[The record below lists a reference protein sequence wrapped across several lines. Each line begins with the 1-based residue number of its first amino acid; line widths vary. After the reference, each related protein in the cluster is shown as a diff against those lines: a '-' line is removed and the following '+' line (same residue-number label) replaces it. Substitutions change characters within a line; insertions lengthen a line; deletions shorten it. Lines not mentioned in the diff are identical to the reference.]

1 MWSYSES
8 NERRQ
13 VSQVRRLSCPGLQI
27 QCLDGDSEFR
37 LAMMKQTP
45 LIAQHRA
52 AGAKL
57 VDFTGWEMPIQYSG
71 VVDEYHS
78 VRSKAGLFDV
88 SHMGRISVSGPGSVG
103 FLQYVTTNDV
113 SKISVRSS
121 QYSMVCNPKGG
132 IQDDIFIYH
141 VKPYE
146 FLVCVNASNREKIVT
161 WLLEKVA
168 HVQGCKVRDRSTEL
182 AQIAVQGPLSRDIL
196 IAIGVAEAANLK
208 VRQCMEVPAFGG
220 SVIVARTG
228 YTGELGYELYL
239 SAQFAEQTW
248 EELLKVGQP
257 LGLKP
262 AGLGARDLLRLD
274 MGYLLYGNDINEETS
289 PLEAGAEWVV
299 NFEKGEFV
307 GRAALLSQRTQ
318 GVVRRLVGFELLE
331 KAVPRH
337 GFTILSAD
345 SPVQSI
351 GEVMSGNLSPFLQ
364 KGIGL
369 GSVLSRYAEP
379 GTKIQID
386 IRGKAVPAQVVK
398 PPFYKKP
405 KS

>member
-1 MWSYSES
+1 V
-8 NERRQ
+8 Q
-13 VSQVRRLSCPGLQI
+13 
-27 QCLDGDSEFR
+27 
-37 LAMMKQTP
+37 QTP

-57 VDFTGWEMPIQYSG
+57 VDFAGWNMPIQYSG
-71 VVDEYHS
+71 VLDEYHT

-121 QYSMVCNPKGG
+121 QYSMVCNPNGG
-132 IQDDIFIYH
+132 IKDDIFIYH

-146 FLVCVNASNREKIVT
+146 FLVCVNASNREKLVA

-182 AQIAVQGPLSRDIL
+182 AQIAVQGPISRDL
-196 IAIGVAEAANLK
+196 LFAAGVPEVADLK
-208 VRQCMEVPAFGG
+208 VRQCIEVTAFGG
-220 SVIVARTG
+220 SVIMSRTG

-239 SAQFAEQTW
+239 AAQLAATAWEQ
-248 EELLKVGQP
+248 LLKVGNP

-274 MGYLLYGNDINEETS
+274 MGYLLYGNDISEDIS
-289 PLEAGAEWVV
+289 PFEAGAGWVV
-299 NFEKGEFV
+299 NLEKCEFV
-307 GRAALLSQRTQ
+307 GRAAMVSQRTQ
-318 GVVRRLVGFELLE
+318 GLARQLVGFELLE

-337 GFTILSAD
+337 GFAILSTEHPD
-345 SPVQSI
+345 RSI
-351 GEVMSGNLSPFLQ
+351 GEVTSGNLSPILQ
-364 KGIGL
+364 KGVGL
-369 GSVLSRYAEP
+369 GYVPPRYADP
-379 GTKIQID
+379 GTAILID
-386 IRGKAVPAQVVK
+386 IRGKHVPAKVVK
-398 PPFYKKP
+398 PPFYKKLT
-405 KS
+405 S

>member
-1 MWSYSES
+1 
-8 NERRQ
+8 
-13 VSQVRRLSCPGLQI
+13 
-27 QCLDGDSEFR
+27 
-37 LAMMKQTP
+37 
-45 LIAQHRA
+45 
-52 AGAKL
+52 
-57 VDFTGWEMPIQYSG
+57 MPIQYSG
-71 VVDEYHS
+71 VVDEYHT

-88 SHMGRISVSGPGSVG
+88 SHMGRISVSGPGSVS

-146 FLVCVNASNREKIVT
+146 FLVCVNASNREKIVA
-161 WLLEKVA
+161 WLLEKVS

-182 AQIAVQGPLSRDIL
+182 AQIAVQGPLSRDLL
-196 IAIGVAEAANLK
+196 IAAGIAEVADLK
-208 VRQCMEVPAFGG
+208 VRQCLEVTGFGG
-220 SVIVARTG
+220 SLIVSRTG

-239 SAQFAEQTW
+239 PAQLAEPAW
-248 EELLKVGQP
+248 EQLLKVGCP

-274 MGYLLYGNDINEETS
+274 MGYLLYGNDISEDIS
-289 PLEAGAEWVV
+289 PLQAGAEWVV
-299 NFEKGEFV
+299 NFDKCEFV
-307 GRAALLSQRTQ
+307 GRQALLAQRTQ
-318 GVVRRLVGFELLE
+318 GPARRLVGFELLE

-345 SPVQSI
+345 SPTQSI
-351 GEVMSGNLSPFLQ
+351 GEVTSGNLSPILQ

-369 GSVLSRYAEP
+369 GSVLSRYADP
-379 GTKIQID
+379 GTTILID
-386 IRGKAVPAQVVK
+386 IRGKAVPAMVVK
-398 PPFYKKP
+398 PPFYNKP

>member
-1 MWSYSES
+1 
-8 NERRQ
+8 
-13 VSQVRRLSCPGLQI
+13 
-27 QCLDGDSEFR
+27 
-37 LAMMKQTP
+37 MKQTP

-52 AGAKL
+52 AAGKL
-57 VDFTGWEMPIQYSG
+57 VDFADWEMPIQYSG
-71 VVDEYHS
+71 VVDEYHT
-78 VRSKAGLFDV
+78 VRGKAGLFDV

-132 IQDDIFIYH
+132 IKDDIFIYH

-146 FLVCVNASNREKIVT
+146 FLVCVNASNREKIVA
-161 WLLEKVA
+161 WLLEKVS
-168 HVQGCKVRDRSTEL
+168 HVRGCNVRDRSTEL
-182 AQIAVQGPLSRDIL
+182 AQIAVQGPLSRDLL
-196 IAIGVAEAANLK
+196 ITTGVGEVSDLK
-208 VRQCMEVPAFGG
+208 VRQCMEVTAFGG
-220 SVIVARTG
+220 TVVVSRTG

-239 SAQFAEQTW
+239 PVHLAEPAWVQ
-248 EELLKVGQP
+248 LLKVGQP

-274 MGYLLYGNDINEETS
+274 MGYLLYGNDISEDFS
-289 PLEAGAEWVV
+289 PLEAGADWVV
-299 NFEKGEFV
+299 NFDKGEFV

-318 GVVRRLVGFELLE
+318 GLARRLIGFELLE

-345 SPVQSI
+345 PEGQSI
-351 GEVMSGNLSPFLQ
+351 GEVTSGNLSPFLQ

-369 GSVLSRYAEP
+369 GYVSPRHAEP
-379 GTKIQID
+379 GATMLID

-398 PPFYKKP
+398 PPFYKKI
-405 KS
+405 KN